1 MKAIIT
7 KEWNQL
13 SPKSQAKILAA
24 FEKVE
29 NKDMTII
36 LDLLL
41 KMHCCVLH
49 DANGFTEEDLIC
61 YLGNYRQMFRRQAKK
76 VREGKQIEEIDARM
90 REIFPQNGYP
100 DQFFRSMIA
109 DWDITT

>member
-1 MKAIIT
+1 MKSIIT
-7 KEWNQL
+7 KEWNEL

-49 DANGFTEEDLIC
+49 DAH
-61 YLGNYRQMFRRQAKK
+61 
-76 VREGKQIEEIDARM
+76 
-90 REIFPQNGYP
+90 
-100 DQFFRSMIA
+100 
-109 DWDITT
+109 